1 MVLLAADS
9 LPEEFT
15 QTLSEEQHLAVLEA
29 ERHERVAAL
38 ALALERAETDVLREI
53 AESSQLDVAS
63 DLQADHTSLRLLP
76 ARLVHEYQIL
86 PIAHGAAPTESPV
99 DESEEPLEPGPDT
112 PLHLATAWLPDD
124 VMSDWIRTFTPRPVV
139 WHLAVAERVH
149 QLIVEHFGV
158 GAASL
163 DDGDEDYL
171 APEAADADGDI
182 DLFFGFDGSQQGL
195 PTVAFQDS
203 GTDLNISPNTSS
215 IGNLFT
221 PTLEAGDALFDSY
234 GGTDLT
240 ADINTLMTLIDGTT
254 YNYQQATNLLNGDV
268 GFASKKA
275 NTPDADSFV
284 TFAIPFDLLA
294 EAIEEASALDTTGS
308 GGPIAST
315 DFTLSSFIRL
325 IAYTAT
331 NNNAIN
337 QDLFGVDGIDGA
349 ATFEA
354 SGAFSPISNVYGV
367 VPEAGTFVQ
376 VGAFLWV
383 AAGLYFRRRHHV
395 CRRPAGATLLARI
408 S

>member
-1 MVLLAADS
+1 M
-9 LPEEFT
+9 
-15 QTLSEEQHLAVLEA
+15 
-29 ERHERVAAL
+29 R
-38 ALALERAETDVLREI
+38 
-53 AESSQLDVAS
+53 
-63 DLQADHTSLRLLP
+63 
-76 ARLVHEYQIL
+76 
-86 PIAHGAAPTESPV
+86 
-99 DESEEPLEPGPDT
+99 
-112 PLHLATAWLPDD
+112 
-124 VMSDWIRTFTPRPVV
+124 
-139 WHLAVAERVH
+139 
-149 QLIVEHFGV
+149 FGI
-158 GAASL
+158 
-163 DDGDEDYL
+163 D
-171 APEAADADGDI
+171 ADADGDI

-203 GTDLNISPNTSS
+203 GTDLNISPDTSS

-268 GFASKKA
+268 GFTSRKV

-284 TFAIPFDLLA
+284 SFAIPFNLLA
-294 EAIEEASALDTTGS
+294 EAIEEASALDTTGT

-315 DFTLSSFIRL
+315 DFTLSSSIRL

-331 NNNAIN
+331 QNSAIN

-376 VGAFLWV
+376 VGAFIWV

-395 CRRPAGATLLARI
+395 CHRPAGATLLARI